1 METGSKTEILRSYFR
16 PSLLLATAY
25 LYWTAYSLL
34 YPLLGRWAL
43 NYTNLLL
50 RLPGTSR
57 TFVLS
62 LLTWAEGHHLIYT
75 LMDALYA
82 AGFTW
87 VLVGTFIYLLYRDPA
102 AAEGVAKEYFL
113 GFLSLSVIFV
123 LAYAL
128 PPHIVYPNLP
138 RHYPPPGW
146 QARPQFVLPSPHCTV
161 DTISFLALIKEGN
174 RLSRLLAL
182 LVGLIP
188 LATVLLAEHWV
199 WDAFSGIL
207 LGWLVHRYSGKVFNP
222 PRGES

>member
-1 METGSKTEILRSYFR
+1 METGSKREILWRYLR

-25 LYWTAYSLL
+25 LYWAAYSFL
-34 YPLLGRWAL
+34 YPLIGRWAL
-43 NYTNLLL
+43 NYTDLLL

-62 LLTWAEGHHLIYT
+62 LLTWTEAHHSIYR

-87 VLVGTFIYLLYRDPA
+87 VLLGAFLYLLYRDPK
-102 AAEGVAKEYFL
+102 AAERAAGEYLL
-113 GFLSLSVIFV
+113 GFLSLSLVFS
-123 LAYAL
+123 LAYVL
-128 PPHIVYPNLP
+128 PPHMVYPNLP
-138 RHYPPPGW
+138 RHYSPPGW

-161 DTISFLALIKEGN
+161 DTISFLALTEERHRVSK
-174 RLSRLLAL
+174 LLAL

-199 WDAFSGIL
+199 WDAVSGIL
-207 LGWLVHRYSGKVFNP
+207 LGWLVNRYSGKVFNST
-222 PRGES
+222 RKGS